1 MIKHDS
7 NLYEI
12 QIEQCVLVAIM
23 TVATSYD
30 VIAHDLDVNCFYPQR
45 HQEIYK
51 AIVDLANENHPYDLV
66 SVATKLGDKN
76 LLEFIGGEQYLLD
89 INADAPSSFYNL
101 DAYIDRLKKL
111 KAHRQVESLGKRI
124 EALAQDRTI
133 TDIYAE
139 AEALFGQS
147 DSDHEQDLG
156 ASFEE
161 AIESAIHQMV
171 EKAELRA
178 SNKIVGVKFNLKHL
192 DALIGTIQKGHLC
205 ILGGRPGTGKSTLA
219 QMVALDTAASG
230 KAVLFISAE
239 MDRETVANRL
249 MSSLG
254 HIPYD
259 DLHNA
264 KITDGIY
271 KTIVDTKERYKKL
284 PIRIEPKQKPTIGEV
299 RSYAR
304 RAKRRYK
311 ELGCIIVDYLQL
323 LRDPSKK
330 ERIHEVGAISRE
342 LKAMAKEFECPVIAL
357 VQLNRESENGKKPKA
372 SDIKESGQIEQDA
385 DQIILVNTLRDE
397 SDETKPLGM
406 TELIVA
412 KNRHG
417 HKGSVRVF
425 DQLDL
430 CRFRT
435 AEVRNNE

>member
-1 MIKHDS
+1 MTNSDTA
-7 NLYEI
+7 LYEI

-23 TVATSYD
+23 TVATSFD
-30 VIAHDLDVNCFYPQR
+30 VIAHDLDEGCFYPER
-45 HQEIYK
+45 HKQIYK

-66 SVATKLGDKN
+66 SVATKLKDKN
-76 LLEFIGGEQYLLD
+76 LLETIGGEQYLLD
-89 INADAPSSFYNL
+89 INANAPSSFYNL
-101 DAYIDRLKKL
+101 DSYIDRLKKL
-111 KAHRQVESLGKRI
+111 KAHRQVERLGKRI
-124 EALAQDRTI
+124 TALAQDRTI
-133 TDIYAE
+133 SDIYSE

-147 DSDHEQDLG
+147 DVEHEQDLG
-156 ASFEE
+156 ASFDEAVKS
-161 AIESAIHQMV
+161 AIEQMI

-178 SNKIVGVKFNLKHL
+178 SNKVVGVKFNLKHL

-205 ILGGRPGTGKSTLA
+205 IIGGRPGTGKSTLA
-219 QMVALDTAASG
+219 QMLALDTAMTG
-230 KAVLFISAE
+230 KGVLFISAE
-239 MDRETVANRL
+239 MDRETLANRL

-254 HIPYD
+254 QIPYD

-264 KITDGIY
+264 KITDGIFQ
-271 KTIVDTKERYKKL
+271 TIAQTQDRYKKL

-304 RAKRRYK
+304 RAKRRFK
-311 ELGCIIVDYLQL
+311 TLGCIIVDYLQL

-330 ERIHEVGAISRE
+330 ERIQEVGAISRE
-342 LKAMAKEFECPVIAL
+342 LKAMAKEFECPVVAL
-357 VQLNRESENGKKPKA
+357 VQLNRESEKGKKPKA

-385 DQIILVNTLRDE
+385 DQIILVNALKDE